1 MMEGTEGL
9 KISRP
14 QSYLILNNIG
24 KKNNFGLLL
33 RSAAAFGIE
42 QVYIVGE
49 KKMKTFGHKLTV
61 CESFD
66 HVRRCLGDKVKVCG
80 IEINE
85 TAKPVSCHPFSGS
98 TAFMLGNEGTGMSE
112 KQVTFCD
119 EFVYIPQYS
128 CATASLNVAIA
139 GSIVFHHF
147 ASNALECHGLYVI
160 NVSTTVWASFLEA
173 ERMGNKFT
181 TIKAFSKLEQYL
193 DSTMEEKQQQL
204 ILRRERHQKKLS
216 SSLLFD
222 SLDEDTIIP

>member
-49 KKMKTFGHKLTV
+49 KKMKTFGHKGTVPHMKLTV

-147 ASNALECHGLYVI
+147 AI
-160 NVSTTVWASFLEA
+160 WASFLEA